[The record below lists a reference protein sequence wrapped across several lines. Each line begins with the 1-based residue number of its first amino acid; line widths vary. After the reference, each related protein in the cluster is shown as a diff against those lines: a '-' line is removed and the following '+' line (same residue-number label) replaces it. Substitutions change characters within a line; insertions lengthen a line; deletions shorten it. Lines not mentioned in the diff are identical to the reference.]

1 MSRPTRST
9 SALFCSIL
17 FLSLGVSALLSGCSD
32 ETITN
37 PSAAISVTGN
47 WQIASTAAAASKLS
61 ALSGAFTGTSAS
73 LTGILHSNSASACIA
88 PAAAFGVTGSTNST
102 GVTTI
107 TGANVAGGV
116 LTFSGN
122 LAANGKSLSN
132 TTYNVAGGSCAFAA
146 AVTGATAQ
154 DYAPIT
160 GNYTGSFSDPNGQL
174 ITVAASLTQSPTADA
189 NGNFTLSGTGTFPSN
204 PCFNSPVT
212 ISNTQVTGGSFTF
225 TYADPATQNSVTSN
239 GTFSSDGTTL
249 TVTNWTLAG
258 PCGPDSGT
266 GLLTEQ

>member
-1 MSRPTRST
+1 MSRPTRSS
-9 SALFCSIL
+9 SASFCAIL
-17 FLSLGVSALLSGCSD
+17 FLSLGASALLSGCAN

-37 PSAAISVTGN
+37 PAAISVTGN

-102 GVTTI
+102 GITTV

-116 LTFSGN
+116 LTLSGN
-122 LAANGKSLSN
+122 LAANGRSFSN
-132 TTYNVAGGSCAFAA
+132 ATYNVVGGSCAFAA

-154 DYAPIT
+154 DFAPIT
-160 GNYTGSFSDPNGQL
+160 GNYTGSFSDSNGQVL
-174 ITVAASLTQSPTADA
+174 VVAAALTQSPSSDA

-212 ISNTQVTGGSFTF
+212 VSNTQVTGGSFTF
-225 TYADPATQNSVTSN
+225 TYADPTTQNSVTSN
-239 GTFSSDGTTL
+239 GTFSTDGTTL
-249 TVTNWTLAG
+249 TVTNWTLTG

-266 GLLTEQ
+266 GLLTQH